1 MTQPNLTG
9 ILQDLQ
15 RTLPRYDSLSTD
27 NLNELQD
34 AIEAVLGREKIRIHE
49 HQDGSTLPHGLQ
61 QLYDALDYFQT
72 VWFMQGAIAWD
83 GMLSVPYNF
92 TGLEIAHTR
101 AVLSKFDPV
110 LSEMVES
117 LCKLAAP
124 LLTAAPDSNWWTA
137 NPDGDPYATV
147 GEEAC
152 EEIERLEEEFED
164 QLEEMW
170 QRTIARL
177 GEAQRTR

>member
-1 MTQPNLTG
+1 MIQQNLID
-9 ILQDLQ
+9 ILLTLQ
-15 RTLPRYDSLSTD
+15 QTLPRSDTLSLD

-34 AIEAVLGREKIRIHE
+34 AIEAVVGYERIRIHE
-49 HQDGSTLPHGLQ
+49 HRDGRALPHELQ
-61 QLYDALDYFQT
+61 QLYDALDYF
-72 VWFMQGAIAWD
+72 

-101 AVLSKFDPV
+101 AVLGKFDPA
-110 LSEMVES
+110 LSEMIES

-124 LLTAAPDSNWWTA
+124 LLATAPDSNWWTA

-147 GEEAC
+147 GENAC
-152 EEIERLEEEFED
+152 EQVEKLEQEFED

-170 QRTIARL
+170 LRTIAKL
-177 GEAQRTR
+177 GEAQRIE

>member
-1 MTQPNLTG
+1 MIQQNLID
-9 ILQDLQ
+9 ILLTLQ
-15 RTLPRYDSLSTD
+15 QTLPRSDTLSLD

-34 AIEAVLGREKIRIHE
+34 AIEAVVGYERIRIHE
-49 HQDGSTLPHGLQ
+49 HRDGRALPHELQ

-72 VWFMQGAIAWD
+72 VWFLQGAVAWD

-101 AVLSKFDPV
+101 AVLGKFDPA
-110 LSEMVES
+110 LSEMIES

-124 LLTAAPDSNWWTA
+124 LLATAPDSNWWTA

-147 GEEAC
+147 GENAC
-152 EEIERLEEEFED
+152 EQVEKLEQEFED
-164 QLEEMW
+164 QLEDMW
-170 QRTIARL
+170 LRTIAKL
-177 GEAQRTR
+177 GEAQRIE